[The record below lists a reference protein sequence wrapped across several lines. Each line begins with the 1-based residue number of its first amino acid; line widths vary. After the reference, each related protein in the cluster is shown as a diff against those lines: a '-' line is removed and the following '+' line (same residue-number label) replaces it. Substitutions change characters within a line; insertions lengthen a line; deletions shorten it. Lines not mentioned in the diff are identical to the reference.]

1 MGRRRLIGD
10 PPSNDMHT
18 GGSMNAKIF
27 TVCCLLIALSG
38 CASGN
43 VNLARA
49 TAMSVGHNVAPEAVA
64 ISNVHRGAMSVRWL
78 ATTPKGHYSCSADD
92 MVRRPYCVK
101 Q

>member
-1 MGRRRLIGD
+1 MKIKVTPIG
-10 PPSNDMHT
+10 
-18 GGSMNAKIF
+18 
-27 TVCCLLIALSG
+27 CCVLLALSG

-49 TAMSVGHNVAPEAVA
+49 TAMSIGQNTPPEAVT
-64 ISNVHRGAMSVRWL
+64 ISDVHRGAMSVRWL
-78 ATTPKGHYSCSADD
+78 ATTSKGHYSCSADD

>member
-1 MGRRRLIGD
+1 MNFRIAMGGCL
-10 PPSNDMHT
+10 
-18 GGSMNAKIF
+18 IF
-27 TVCCLLIALSG
+27 TLSA

-49 TAMSVGHNVAPEAVA
+49 SAMSIGQNVAPEEVTV
-64 ISNVHRGAMSVRWL
+64 SDVHRGAMSVRWL
-78 ATTPKGHYSCSADD
+78 ASTSKGHYACSADD